1 MMNRWGGV
9 LASAVL
15 VAGCAAWRAP
25 VIPEAIRAPAGDR
38 LAHTAYAKG
47 VQVYR
52 CVALKDD
59 AAKGEWAFQRPETEL
74 FSNAGMS
81 RLIGRLTT
89 GPTWEGIDGSKVSGA
104 IKAATPAPAPE
115 SARWLLFE
123 VTSKSGSGLLGNI
136 SSVQRVDTAG
146 GRPPPGHCSKNQLDA
161 TIRVPYTA
169 TFHFYTR

>member
-1 MMNRWGGV
+1 MMNYWGGV
-9 LASAVL
+9 LAGAVL

-59 AAKGEWAFQRPETEL
+59 AAKGEWAFQGPETEL

-81 RLIGRLTT
+81 RLIGRLTP

-115 SARWLLFE
+115 SVRWLLFE
-123 VTSKSGSGLLGNI
+123 VTSKSGSGLLENI